1 MSSHRLGISESA
13 REKSKLFLEIKPKL
27 IVGTGRSLEE
37 CYESY
42 PDIDTKVVDMIL
54 ANAMVASTIVI
65 SFDWPVLKKIREKN
79 SSIVTGILVALG
91 MANLTT
97 DEGISSLIA
106 EATRIGCQ
114 WINMDKRFF
123 DGSDEEA
130 RLLLTRLKE
139 SGVLIGV
146 WTVNDYV
153 DMKRLV
159 RLGVDAITSDRPEL
173 LSLF

>member
-1 MSSHRLGISESA
+1 
-13 REKSKLFLEIKPKL
+13 
-27 IVGTGRSLEE
+27 
-37 CYESY
+37 
-42 PDIDTKVVDMIL
+42 MIL

-97 DEGISSLIA
+97 DEGVASLIT

-114 WINMDKRFF
+114 WINMDKRFLN
-123 DGSDEEA
+123 GSDEEA

-139 SGVLIGV
+139 SGFLIGV